1 MFVIKI
7 ILIKINNIKFYYI
20 TKNKTEIELLLRQ
33 RYDLIV
39 NTCEANI
46 NKINESVTEKVD
58 NDFMGY

>member
-7 ILIKINNIKFYYI
+7 ILMKINNIKFYYI

-39 NTCEANI
+39 NTYEASI